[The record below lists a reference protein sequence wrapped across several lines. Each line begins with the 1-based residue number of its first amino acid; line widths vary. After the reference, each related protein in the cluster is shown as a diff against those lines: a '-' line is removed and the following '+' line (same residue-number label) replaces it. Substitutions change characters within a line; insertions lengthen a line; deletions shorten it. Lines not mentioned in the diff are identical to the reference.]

1 MKLLQKTNIYYL
13 IFSALLFLIASI
25 VLFKLL
31 TFISERELDESLVS
45 GKNKI
50 AQQIENAT
58 SLPQLPPLILVKE
71 VKDISGKEMEFKD
84 TMIYNSTEKEME
96 PYREIS
102 SVENIN
108 GKFYSIVV
116 RRSLI
121 ETEDIRLTIGL
132 SVGGVLLLLLAG
144 LFFINRK
151 IAESVWTP
159 FYNNLGILRKFSFEQ
174 SEPVMLQSSGIVE
187 FEELNHTI
195 EKLISKVHADYQQL
209 KEFTENASHESQT
222 PLAIIQSKLE
232 LLMQHTGLD
241 EEQAALIE
249 SIGLAVQRLN
259 KLNHALLLLAKIEN
273 RQYSAMEDL
282 NLSEIVKN
290 QIGQFTDLIEARE
303 ITLNMQVDKDI
314 KMHGDHLLLDVLLF
328 NLLNNAVKHNTP
340 KGTISIRLSSAQLV
354 ISNTGKPLTIEP
366 EKLFE
371 RFYKADPSSGSLG
384 LGLSIVRK
392 ICEVSGYQVSYLVVK
407 NLHTI
412 TISF

>member
-71 VKDISGKEMEFKD
+71 VKDISGKEMVFKD

-159 FYNNLGILRKFSFEQ
+159 FYNNLGVLRKFSFEQ

-354 ISNTGKPLTIEP
+354 ISNLGKPLTIEP
-366 EKLFE
+366 DKLFE

>member
-354 ISNTGKPLTIEP
+354 ISNLGKPLTIEP
-366 EKLFE
+366 DKLFE

>member
-71 VKDISGKEMEFKD
+71 VKDISGKEMVFKD

-151 IAESVWTP
+151 IAGSVWTP
-159 FYNNLGILRKFSFEQ
+159 FYNNLGVLRKFSFEQ